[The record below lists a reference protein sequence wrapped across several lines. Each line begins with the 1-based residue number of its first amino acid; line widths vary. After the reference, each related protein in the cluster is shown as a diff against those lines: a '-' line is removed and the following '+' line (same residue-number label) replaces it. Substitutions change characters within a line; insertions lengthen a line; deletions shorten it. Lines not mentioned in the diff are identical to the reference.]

1 MKRLFFAIAIL
12 PWIFIA
18 CNTGDNKEAAV
29 SEIVV
34 NDIASEKQEEAS
46 VTDSY
51 KGLVLPDTVIGTG
64 LEVPD
69 PSVTKVPVTIDWDKK
84 IIKTANITL
93 EVKQHESY
101 AFFIRDLVKKYGGY
115 ISREDN
121 NATDYKNETN
131 IVIKVPVLQFEALV
145 NGLAAKDTRQLQRSI
160 TSEDVTGNIID
171 TKARLETKK
180 VTKAKYLEF
189 LKQAGK
195 MEDVLKVQQEINDIQ
210 EDIESA
216 EARLAQLSGE
226 AKYSTINLTYFEP
239 LAGYKADSDKPGFG
253 SRIVSAFSEGGKI
266 FGDIFIGVLTV
277 WPLWLGLVAV
287 IFIFRRFRRS
297 AAIVKKNL

>member
-18 CNTGDNKEAAV
+18 CSTGNNKDVAVNELSINDPAAEKPEEAAAA
-29 SEIVV
+29 E
-34 NDIASEKQEEAS
+34 
-46 VTDSY
+46 SY
-51 KGLVLPDTVIGTG
+51 KAFTLPDTGIGAGIGTS
-64 LEVPD
+64 D
-69 PSVTKVPVTIDWDKK
+69 ISATNIPVTIDWDKK

-93 EVKQHESY
+93 EVEKHEAY
-101 AFFIRDLVKKYGGY
+101 ASFIRDLVKKYGGY

-121 NATDYKNETN
+121 NTTDYKNETN
-131 IVIKVPVLQFEALV
+131 IVIKVPVLQFEELV

-171 TKARLETKK
+171 IKARLETKK
-180 VTKAKYLEF
+180 ATKAKYLEF

-216 EARLAQLSGE
+216 EARLARLSGE

-266 FGDIFIGVLTV
+266 FGDVFIGVFTI
-277 WPLWLGLVAV
+277 WPLWLGLVAM

>member
-18 CNTGDNKEAAV
+18 CNAGDNKEAAIN
-29 SEIVV
+29 EITV
-34 NDIASEKQEEAS
+34 NDVSPDNQEAAA
-46 VTDSY
+46 DSY
-51 KGLVLPDTVIGTG
+51 KAFVLPDTGISAG
-64 LEVPD
+64 LGAAEADVA
-69 PSVTKVPVTIDWDKK
+69 KVPVAVDWDKK

-93 EVKQHESY
+93 EVEKHEMY
-101 AFFIRDLVKKYGGY
+101 ASFIRDLVKKHGGY

-121 NATDYKNETN
+121 TTTGYKNETSL
-131 IVIKVPVLQFEALV
+131 VIKVPVLQFEELV

-171 TKARLETKK
+171 TKARLETR
-180 VTKAKYLEF
+180 KAAKDKYLEF
-189 LKQAGK
+189 LKQANK
-195 MEDVLKVQQEINDIQ
+195 MEDVLKVQQEINNIQ

-216 EARLAQLSGE
+216 SARLAQLSGE
-226 AKYSTINLTYFEP
+226 AKYSTVNLTYFEP
-239 LAGYKADSDKPGFG
+239 LAGYNADSDKPGFG
-253 SRIVSAFSEGGKI
+253 SRMVSAFSDGAKI
-266 FGDIFIGVLTV
+266 FGDLFIGVLTV
-277 WPLWLGLVAV
+277 WPLWLGIAVV

>member
-18 CNTGDNKEAAV
+18 CNTGDNKEAAIN
-29 SEIVV
+29 EIVLGDV
-34 NDIASEKQEEAS
+34 ASEKQEAATA
-46 VTDSY
+46 TDSY
-51 KGLVLPDTVIGTG
+51 KAFTQPDSGVGAGLGTADAG
-64 LEVPD
+64 
-69 PSVTKVPVTIDWDKK
+69 VTKVPVTIDWDKK

-93 EVKQHESY
+93 EVKQHEWY
-101 AFFIRDLVKKYGGY
+101 ASFIRDLVKKYGGY

-121 NATDYKNETN
+121 NITDYKNETN
-131 IVIKVPVLQFEALV
+131 IVIKVPVLQFEELV

-180 VTKAKYLEF
+180 ATKAKYLEF

-216 EARLAQLSGE
+216 SARLAQLSGE
-226 AKYSTINLTYFEP
+226 AKYSTIHLTYFEP

-297 AAIVKKNL
+297 TAIVRKNL